1 MDQTKICPYCGEEIL
16 AVAKKCKHCGE
27 WLDGT
32 HSDRHQGKG
41 VPQKNNKKKFYYSI
55 ALFVGLCIVG
65 GCFFLFC
72 GEGRTSHAPNDI
84 VSKDS
89 LRFVARLDSLNAEL
103 QKVDERISSLSSNH
117 SSLEDFE
124 REDAAREE
132 KEDIL
137 GKLYAEKSMLEIIP
151 SIREKTGIAS
161 GKIDNVDEQAYRGI
175 IGKLYVKA
183 GVLGRM
189 KALAGKMSINPSHPK
204 CETQIRQFFVL
215 NDDVENMNLELL
227 SAEEITN
234 ERILRIKWLYDG
246 LGTAA
251 KKAGDIADLNF
262 VNYAI
267 EQKKYLKE
275 EFGL

>member
-1 MDQTKICPYCGEEIL
+1 MEETKKCPYCGEEIL

-32 HSDRHQGKG
+32 HSDSHEGKG
-41 VPQKNNKKKFYYSI
+41 VPQKNNKKSLYFGI
-55 ALFVGLCIVG
+55 ALLVSLCIVG

-137 GKLYAEKSMLEIIP
+137 GEIYTEKSMLEIIP
-151 SIREKTGIAS
+151 IIREKTGIAS

-189 KALAGKMSINPSHPK
+189 KALAGKMSIYPSQPK
-204 CETQIRQFFVL
+204 CEIQIRQFFIL
-215 NDDVENMNLELL
+215 NDYVENMNQELL

-234 ERILRIKWLYDG
+234 ERTLRIKWLYDG
-246 LGTAA
+246 LSTAA

-262 VNYAI
+262 VRYAI
-267 EQKKYLKE
+267 EQEKHLKE